1 MPRTTKQEPN
11 EERASTEQ
19 PAEQPQQAEQDGT
32 AQQLQA
38 QVNQEQEQ
46 GFRGVEVDPTP
57 NEAYTIRGVTSGQPT
72 PETDA
77 GAAREARRA
86 TGGPVNAVE
95 RRAINEERQ
104 AQQRQERDAA
114 KQQREQERDQRK
126 AERDAAKA
134 ERQANKP
141 AEEDQA

>member
-1 MPRTTKQEPN
+1 MPRNTNQEPN
-11 EERASTEQ
+11 EERASTDQPAEQ
-19 PAEQPQQAEQDGT
+19 PAEQDA
-32 AQQLQA
+32 A
-38 QVNQEQEQ
+38 NQRVQEIIDQETQQ

-57 NEAYTIRGVTSGQPT
+57 NEAYTIRGVTSRQPT

-95 RRAINEERQ
+95 RRAINDERQ

-141 AEEDQA
+141 AEEEQA